1 MGLLIDKKLPL
12 PHSEFDNEGVRYR
25 HRFAAFNSIRTPSP
39 VHYLQY
45 KSIADLSFIQPAVN
59 LYVAS
64 ARNFHQAK
72 QFLEMVPSSN
82 PHDKDVS
89 KPLFRHAVRQLLLI
103 GFNLLS
109 AGAGFAQ
116 SCQNEFRSCKAPCQW
131 AYQRI

>member
-25 HRFAAFNSIRTPSP
+25 HRFTAFNSIRTPSP

-72 QFLEMVPSSN
+72 QFLEMVPPSCPQDKEVSSI
-82 PHDKDVS
+82 HVY
-89 KPLFRHAVRQLLLI
+89 LTTLLRTRTNELYFI
-103 GFNLLS
+103 PGTGL
-109 AGAGFAQ
+109 AQ
-116 SCQNEFRSCKAPCQW
+116 SCQNEFRSCEAPCKRT
-131 AYQRI
+131 YQRI